1 MKTPEPKLIRA
12 FGVLEVLF
20 ILLIVVFVWVKL
32 IVPRLVITSRR
43 APKNTCIAN
52 LKQIDGAKEQWTLE
66 HEKPKGAPADMVAI
80 NAYLKNSQAPICPT
94 KGVYTYNPVGTNPT
108 CSRGPT
114 QGHTL

>member
-1 MKTPEPKLIRA
+1 MKAPKPKQIRGFGLID
-12 FGVLEVLF
+12 VLF

-32 IVPRLVITSRR
+32 IVPRLVNSNRH

-52 LKQIDGAKEQWTLE
+52 LKQIDGAKEQWALD
-66 HEKPKGAPADMVAI
+66 HEKPKGAPADSVAI
-80 NAYLKNSQAPICPT
+80 NSYLKNSQPLICPT
-94 KGVYTYNPVGTNPT
+94 KGVYTYNPVGSNPT